1 MAARIGSAEWQ
12 GTLQEGAGTVTVGEG
27 VYSGPFTFATRFG
40 DGEEAANPEN
50 LVAAAH
56 ASCFT
61 MALNN
66 ELFQHEHAPARVATT
81 AKAYIRRIDDI
92 PTIARIELE
101 CEAVIPDIDEAHFIE
116 HAENA
121 KNNCIISR
129 ALAGVPEIELTA
141 KLVS

>member
-12 GTLQEGAGTVTVGEG
+12 GTLQDGEGTVTVGQA
-27 VYSGPFTFATRFG
+27 VYSGPYTFATRFE

-50 LVAAAH
+50 LVAAAE
-56 ASCFT
+56 AACFT

-66 ELFQHEHAPARVATT
+66 ELFQHDHSPARVATT
-81 AKAYIRRIDDI
+81 ARAYIRRIDDL

-101 CEAVIPDIDEAHFIE
+101 CEAVIPDIEEDHFIE

-121 KNNCIISR
+121 KKNCIISR
-129 ALAGVPEIELTA
+129 ALAGVPEIELSA
-141 KLVS
+141 KLVH